1 MLKQNSKV
9 NLFEI
14 FRLDETHS
22 DSRFLVNRFVLTNVI
37 ISCCAVYSI
46 NSVNFYPLPSIHL
59 EFSLKRKFFPF
70 VDNEEQIRFDKC
82 YRSTSHDIFN

>member
-1 MLKQNSKV
+1 MLKQNAKV

-22 DSRFLVNRFVLTNVI
+22 DSRFLINRFILTNVI

-46 NSVNFYPLPSIHL
+46 NSVNFYSLPSIHL
-59 EFSLKRKFFPF
+59 EFFLKRKFFLLPK
-70 VDNEEQIRFDKC
+70 DNEEQIRFDKC
-82 YRSTSHDIFN
+82 Y